1 MNAGKT
7 HFNFEVTDVI
17 PATKLIQL
25 WQDEAEELDARAA
38 RVRASGGGRFQV
50 QGWETRAQALRDCAS
65 ALWESVW
72 GYARV
77 EIGKRD
83 V

>member
-38 RVRASGGGRFQV
+38 RVRTSGGGRFQV
-50 QGWETRAQALRDCAS
+50 QGWETRAQAL
-65 ALWESVW
+65 WESVW
-72 GYARV
+72 GYGRV
-77 EIGKRD
+77 VDTGGQP
-83 V
+83 